1 MNKFFMN
8 FLLNL
13 ILNFNRIYDAVCNDD
28 YEGPMSRNLKIRPIF
43 ANNMTIQDPR
53 EVNSLFFDVFSS
65 AHLFAGMGETFTNVT
80 SLTIGRFEGSLEFI
94 DRDDF
99 ANMTQLIEL
108 DIFNNPIRNIDE
120 DVFWDLPNL
129 EVLRIFQA
137 KLKNLPLNL
146 LMNMKNLKEV
156 SFHGNQL
163 THLDQDLFRNNPHL
177 EIAVFEDNK
186 LSSIKVD
193 FTKFSNL
200 QEVNFLGNV
209 CTNLVF
215 LEANPRLSKAL
226 SVSDLQAAINLTCN

>member
-1 MNKFFMN
+1 M
-8 FLLNL
+8 
-13 ILNFNRIYDAVCNDD
+13 FNA
-28 YEGPMSRNLKIRPIF
+28 
-43 ANNMTIQDPR
+43 NMTIQNPQ
-53 EVNSLFFDVFSS
+53 EVNSLFFDVFAS
-65 AHLFAGMGETFTNVT
+65 AHLFAGIGETFKNMK

-94 DRDDF
+94 ERDDF
-99 ANMTQLIEL
+99 ANMNQLIEL

-129 EVLRIFQA
+129 EILRIFQA
-137 KLKNLPLNL
+137 KLKTIPLNL
-146 LMNMKNLKEV
+146 FMNMKNLKEV

-163 THLDQDLFRNNPHL
+163 THLDRDLFKNNPQL

-193 FTKFSNL
+193 FTMFSRL

-215 LEANPRLSKAL
+215 LEANPSLSKTL
-226 SVSDLQAAINLTCN
+226 SVRELQAAINTMCY